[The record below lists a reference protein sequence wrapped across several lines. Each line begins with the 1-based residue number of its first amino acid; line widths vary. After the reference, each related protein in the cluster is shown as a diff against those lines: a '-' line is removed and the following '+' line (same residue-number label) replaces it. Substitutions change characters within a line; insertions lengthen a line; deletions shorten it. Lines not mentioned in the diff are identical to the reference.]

1 MQDKWR
7 VGQTAVQSAVGVEGW
22 GPGCAALGK
31 SHPFTGLSFLFQ
43 RAVFS
48 LQVPSLESKVILA
61 FPSLNES
68 SPS

>member
-31 SHPFTGLSFLFQ
+31 SHPFTGLSFLCQ

-48 LQVPSLESKVILA
+48 L
-61 FPSLNES
+61 
-68 SPS
+68 